1 MGWLVVGST
10 ACWVV
15 SKPEKSP
22 PSSPAVG
29 TLLKRVNPLLDRK
42 PSQYPEKYV
51 FESRPLYRPQ
61 GVGKITGPPT
71 VRPYWFWRKA
81 GFFCFAKLSKK
92 FAASNLS
99 FRRNSQRSPCISLL
113 PDLVTTLTLAPDE
126 MLNC

>member
-81 GFFCFAKLSKK
+81 GFFCFAKLSSSPHPTCH
-92 FAASNLS
+92 FAGTPRG
-99 FRRNSQRSPCISLL
+99 RREFHCSPIW
-113 PDLVTTLTLAPDE
+113 
-126 MLNC
+126 